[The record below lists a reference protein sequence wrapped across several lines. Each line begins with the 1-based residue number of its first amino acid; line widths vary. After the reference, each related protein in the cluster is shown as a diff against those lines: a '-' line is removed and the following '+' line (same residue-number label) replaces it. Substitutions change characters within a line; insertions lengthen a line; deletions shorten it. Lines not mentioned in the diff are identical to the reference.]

1 MHLLPVTTVS
11 LEEGQEAIDLQQPP
25 GDIVVLSFA
34 DSDLGALA
42 AAHRLKA
49 GGPSLR
55 LASLRRLRHPLSVD
69 LYIDKTASK
78 ARFVLVR
85 CLGGLDYWRYG
96 LERLSAACRS
106 QGVKLAVLPGD
117 DRPDPRLAAYA
128 TVSQELC
135 DEMEAYFQAGGID
148 NMGRLLV
155 RIGAE
160 IGESDAEVEPPR
172 AAPRA
177 FAWAPPLHHP
187 DLILRSR
194 DSGVSKEPP
203 VHSGSSFETQTAS
216 APQDEV
222 GGVLPSPLWGG
233 IKGGGGGAELDQRN
247 AHTPTSSSSPPQVG
261 CSRLAADQRQV
272 SGKPKACGGG
282 ESGGGIVEPEAALAC
297 LPRERPLAYLLVYRS
312 AILSGDT
319 QAIEDLSAALHA
331 RGIGTLVLAV
341 SSLKD
346 PEAVAVVRRAIQA
359 RRPDIIVTTT
369 AFSSR
374 DDESFVL
381 DEADCP
387 IVQAIPVGSAKDAW
401 EASPR
406 GLSAAD
412 LAMQIA
418 LPEFDGRI
426 AAGPI
431 SFKAE
436 EPAAPALAFARRV
449 QAPDAAGIDAVADMA
464 AAWVRL
470 ARTPRDLRRLA
481 LVLSDYPARGG
492 RAGFAV
498 GLDTPASACA
508 IIDLLGDAGY
518 AAERKFTADALMPR
532 LTEGEEIFEVP
543 LAAYSAWL
551 DTLPS
556 EQRDA
561 IDERWGTARND
572 PAFSHGAFRFRAIR
586 AGNVLV
592 ALQPDRGHGLDRKGF
607 YHDPECPPGHGYL
620 AFYGGLRALE
630 KIHALVHL
638 GTHGTT
644 EWLPGKAVALSPHCW
659 PRLAIGAV
667 PVIYPFIVDDP
678 GEAAPAKRRIG
689 AVTLGHLTPQTGEAG
704 LHGEA
709 AALRELVEEFSS
721 AQVLHPGRADLVA
734 REILE
739 RARASGHA
747 AACGVEEGMPMDEAL
762 TRLDAHLCDL
772 GEVTIR
778 DGLHVFGSAP
788 DGFEVC
794 AAGEREGLLKALDGR
809 FVIPGPAGSPSRGQT
824 DVLPTGRNLATLD
837 PRAIPTRAATELG
850 QRAAAEVVRR
860 HLQEQGDWPRRIV
873 MDLWASPT
881 LRSGGED
888 IAHALALMGVRPIWD
903 HASTRVTGFEIV
915 PQPLLDR
922 PRADV
927 TIRVSGAFRD
937 TFPDQIALLD
947 QAARAVAALNEDDE
961 WNELAAAR
969 RRGEALS
976 RVFGSAPGTYGAG
989 VSAKALDG
997 EWSNAN
1003 DLGRPYL
1010 SGTSHA
1016 FGSGGAA
1023 HTDESFP
1030 QRVEQAEAFVHVSDV
1045 AERDILDGD
1054 ATADS
1059 MGGFAAAAQALGAT
1073 PALYSLDTSR
1083 PQTPKAR
1090 TLVEDI
1096 DRLVRGRLANPRWIA
1111 GQLRHGWRG
1120 AAEIAQG
1127 VDALFAFAAT
1137 TNAVSSASLDLVFTV
1152 MLADEPVWQQIAG
1165 ANPAAAEAIRNRLA
1179 DARRRGLWE
1188 SRLNSI
1194 AALFDD
1200 EQGEAAE

>member
-1 MHLLPVTTVS
+1 MHLLPVTTIS

-25 GDIVVLSFA
+25 GDTVVLSFA

-69 LYIDKTASK
+69 LYIDKTAAK

-96 LERLSAACRS
+96 LERLSEACRS
-106 QGVKLAVLPGD
+106 HGVKLAVLPGD

-128 TVSQELC
+128 TVPQTLC
-135 DEMEAYFQAGGID
+135 NEIEVYFQAGGID
-148 NMGRLLV
+148 NMSRLLAH
-155 RIGAE
+155 IGME
-160 IGESDAEVEPPR
+160 IGEVNAATEPPR

-177 FAWAPPLHHP
+177 FAWAPPLHHS
-187 DLILRSR
+187 DLTLRSLA
-194 DSGVSKEPP
+194 SGVSKEAP
-203 VHSGSSFETQTAS
+203 VHSGRSFETQTAS

-222 GGVLPSPLWGG
+222 CG
-233 IKGGGGGAELDQRN
+233 IE
-247 AHTPTSSSSPPQVG
+247 
-261 CSRLAADQRQV
+261 
-272 SGKPKACGGG
+272 
-282 ESGGGIVEPEAALAC
+282 GGGIAEPESALAC
-297 LPRERPLAYLLVYRS
+297 ISHERPLAYLIVYRS
-312 AILSGDT
+312 AVLSGDT
-319 QAIEDLSAALHA
+319 QAIEDLSAALRE
-331 RGIGTLVLAV
+331 RGIETLVLAV

-346 PEAVAVVRRAIQA
+346 PEAVAVVRQAIQT

-369 AFSSR
+369 AFSAR
-374 DDESFVL
+374 DDDSFVL

-387 IVQAIPVGSAKDAW
+387 ILQAIPVGSAKDAW

-406 GLSAAD
+406 GLSSAD

-426 AAGPI
+426 AAGPV

-436 EPAAPALAFARRV
+436 EAADPALAFSRRV
-449 QAPDAAGIDAVADMA
+449 QAPDAAGINAVADMA

-470 ARTPRDLRRLA
+470 ACTPRRERRLA

-498 GLDTPASACA
+498 GLDTPASACT
-508 IIDLLGDAGY
+508 ILDLLREAGY
-518 AAERKFTADALMPR
+518 LAERDFTADGLMPR
-532 LTEGEEIFEVP
+532 LTEGEETFEVP
-543 LAAYSAWL
+543 LAAYRAWL
-551 DTLPS
+551 DTLPR
-556 EQRDA
+556 EQRDT
-561 IDERWGTARND
+561 IDDRWGLAEND
-572 PAFSHGAFRFRAIR
+572 PAFSHGAFRFRASR
-586 AGNVLV
+586 ADNVLV
-592 ALQPDRGHGLDRKGF
+592 ALQPDRGHGQDRKGF
-607 YHDPECPPGHGYL
+607 YHDPECPPSHGYL
-620 AFYGGLRALE
+620 AFYCGLRALE
-630 KIHALVHL
+630 RIHALVHL

-644 EWLPGKAVALSPHCW
+644 EWLPGKAVALSAICW
-659 PRLAIGAV
+659 PRLAVGPV

-689 AVTLGHLTPQTGEAG
+689 AVTIGHLTPQTAEAG

-721 AQVLHPGRADLVA
+721 AQVLHPGRAELVA
-734 REILE
+734 QDILE
-739 RARASGHA
+739 RAQASDLA
-747 AACGVEEGMPMDEAL
+747 AACSVDARMPMDEAL

-778 DGLHVFGSAP
+778 DGLHVFGHAP
-788 DGFEVC
+788 HGFETC
-794 AAGEREGLLKALDGR
+794 AKGESEGLLKALDGR
-809 FVIPGPAGSPSRGQT
+809 FVVPGPSGSPSRGQT

-850 QRAAAEVVRR
+850 WRAAAEVVRR

-888 IAHALALMGVRPIWD
+888 IAHALALMGVRPTWD

-915 PQPLLDR
+915 PAPLLDR

-927 TIRVSGAFRD
+927 TVRVSGAFRD

-989 VSAKALDG
+989 VSAQALDG
-997 EWSNAN
+997 EWSDRS
-1003 DLGRPYL
+1003 DLGRTYL
-1010 SGTSHA
+1010 EGTSHA
-1016 FGSGGAA
+1016 FGAGGEARA
-1023 HTDESFP
+1023 DQSFP

-1054 ATADS
+1054 SAADAI
-1059 MGGFAAAAQALGAT
+1059 GGFAAAAQTMGT
-1073 PALYSLDTSR
+1073 NPALYSLDTSR
-1083 PQTPKAR
+1083 PQAPKAR
-1090 TLVEDI
+1090 TLAEDV
-1096 DRLVRGRLANPRWIA
+1096 DRLVRGRLTNPRWIA

-1127 VDALFAFAAT
+1127 VDALFTFAAT
-1137 TNAVSSASLDLVFTV
+1137 TDAVSSTSLDLVFTAL
-1152 MLADEPVWQQIAG
+1152 LADESIWEQIAG
-1165 ANPAAAEAIRNRLA
+1165 ANPAAAQAIRDRLA

-1188 SRLNSI
+1188 SRLNSV
-1194 AALFDD
+1194 AALFED
-1200 EQGEAAE
+1200 GRKEAAE

>member
-1 MHLLPVTTVS
+1 MHLLPVTAIS

-49 GGPSLR
+49 GGLSLR

-69 LYIDKTASK
+69 LYIDRTASK

-96 LERLSAACRS
+96 LERLSEACRS
-106 QGVKLAVLPGD
+106 HGVKLAVLPGD
-117 DRPDPRLAAYA
+117 DRPDPRLATYA
-128 TVSQELC
+128 TVPPAVC
-135 DEMEAYFQAGGID
+135 DEIKAYFQAGGID
-148 NMGRLLV
+148 NMSRLLA

-160 IGESDAEVEPPR
+160 IGEADAAIKPPR
-172 AAPRA
+172 PAPRA
-177 FAWAPPLHHP
+177 FAWAPPLHHS
-187 DLILRSR
+187 DLILRSELAR
-194 DSGVSKEPP
+194 VSKEAP
-203 VHSGSSFETQTAS
+203 VHSGRSFETQTAS

-222 GGVLPSPLWGG
+222 RG
-233 IKGGGGGAELDQRN
+233 IE
-247 AHTPTSSSSPPQVG
+247 
-261 CSRLAADQRQV
+261 
-272 SGKPKACGGG
+272 
-282 ESGGGIVEPEAALAC
+282 GGGIAEPVAALAC
-297 LPRERPLAYLLVYRS
+297 LSRDYPLAYLLVYRS
-312 AILSGDT
+312 AVLSGDT
-319 QAIEDLSAALHA
+319 QATEALSKALRD
-331 RGIGTLVLAV
+331 RGIETLVLAV

-346 PEAVAVVRRAIQA
+346 PEAVAVVRHAIQA
-359 RRPDIIVTTT
+359 RSPDIIVTTT
-369 AFSSR
+369 AFSAR

-387 IVQAIPVGSAKDAW
+387 ILQAIPVGSAMDAW

-436 EPAAPALAFARRV
+436 EPADPALAFSRRV
-449 QAPDAAGIDAVADMA
+449 QAPDMAGIDAVASMA

-470 ARTPRDLRRLA
+470 ARTPRHERRLA

-498 GLDTPASACA
+498 GLDTPASACR
-508 IIDLLGDAGY
+508 ILDLLREAGY
-518 AAERKFTADALMPR
+518 AVERDFTADTLMPR
-532 LTEGEEIFEVP
+532 LTESEETFEVP
-543 LAAYSAWL
+543 LAAYRAWL
-551 DTLPS
+551 DTLPGQ
-556 EQRDA
+556 QRVE
-561 IDERWGTARND
+561 IDERWGTAHD
-572 PAFSHGAFRFRAIR
+572 DSAFTNGAFRFRAIR

-592 ALQPDRGHGLDRKGF
+592 ALQPDRGHGQDRKGF
-607 YHDPECPPGHGYL
+607 YHDPECPPSHGYL
-620 AFYGGLRALE
+620 AFYCGLRAIE
-630 KIHALVHL
+630 NIHALVHL

-644 EWLPGKAVALSPHCW
+644 EWLPGKAVALSTNCW
-659 PRLAIGAV
+659 PRLAVGAV

-689 AVTLGHLTPQTGEAG
+689 AITIGHLTPQTAEAG

-721 AQVLHPGRADLVA
+721 AQVLHPGRAELVA
-734 REILE
+734 KEILE
-739 RARASGHA
+739 RAQASGLSTA
-747 AACGVEEGMPMDEAL
+747 SGVDDGMPMDEAL
-762 TRLDAHLCDL
+762 TRLNAHLCDL
-772 GEVTIR
+772 GEVTVR
-778 DGLHVFGSAP
+778 DGLHVFGLAP
-788 DGFEVC
+788 DGFEAC
-794 AAGEREGLLKALDGR
+794 ATGERQGLLKSLDGR
-809 FVIPGPAGSPSRGQT
+809 FLVPGPSGSPSRGQT
-824 DVLPTGRNLATLD
+824 DVMPTGRNLATLD

-850 QRAAAEVVRR
+850 RRAAAEVVRR
-860 HLQEQGDWPRRIV
+860 HLQEHGDWPRRIV

-888 IAHALALMGVRPIWD
+888 IAHGLALMGVRPTWD

-915 PQPLLDR
+915 PPPLLDR

-927 TIRVSGAFRD
+927 TVRVSGAFRD

-947 QAARAVAALNEDDE
+947 QAARAVAALNEEDE

-989 VSAKALDG
+989 VSAQALDG
-997 EWSNAN
+997 EWSTKN
-1003 DLGRPYL
+1003 DLGRTYL
-1010 SGTSHA
+1010 EGTSHA
-1016 FGSGGAA
+1016 FGAGGEALA
-1023 HTDESFP
+1023 DESFP
-1030 QRVEQAEAFVHVSDV
+1030 KRVEQAEAFVHVSDV

-1054 ATADS
+1054 SAADA
-1059 MGGFAAAAQALGAT
+1059 MGGFAAAAQALGST
-1073 PALYSLDTSR
+1073 PAVYSLDTSR
-1083 PQTPKAR
+1083 PQAPKAR
-1090 TLVEDI
+1090 TLAEDV
-1096 DRLVRGRLANPRWIA
+1096 DRLVRGRLTNPRWIA

-1137 TNAVSSASLDLVFTV
+1137 TDAVSSACLDLVFTA
-1152 MLADEPVWQQIAG
+1152 LLGDEHVWHQIAS
-1165 ANPAAAEAIRNRLA
+1165 ANPAAARAIRDRLA

-1188 SRLNSI
+1188 SRLNSV
-1194 AALFDD
+1194 AALFEDVRK
-1200 EQGEAAE
+1200 EAAE